1 MTRWAV
7 GRTLEALLLTLAGAI
22 VLVALVHLLPG
33 DPVSGIVGD
42 RVLDPAVEAAFRAR
56 WGLDR
61 SLPEQLG
68 AFVADAA
75 RGDLGLS
82 IVHERPVTTILA
94 ERLPATLLLGG
105 LTLLI
110 NFTIGLAIGL
120 WSALRPH
127 TIAARAIGALT
138 LATYTLPSF
147 VIGLVL
153 VWLFAVEW
161 QLLPA
166 GGASDPLLSPGA
178 ATLTIVA
185 DRVRHLVLPLATMV
199 LATIAV
205 PIRHQMSAATATREA
220 PWVIAARARGVGA
233 WQVAWRHVWRPALTP
248 IVTLLGLW
256 LPLLVSGAVF
266 VEAVFAWPG
275 LGALI
280 AEATAGRDLPVV
292 IGAGVLLVAAVQL
305 GSLLADLLYLAV
317 NPVQRTS

>member
-1 MTRWAV
+1 MTRRV
-7 GRTLEALLLTLAGAI
+7 IGRTLEALLLTLAGAI

-33 DPVSGIVGD
+33 DPVATIIGE
-42 RVLDPAVEAAFRAR
+42 RVLDPSVEAAFRAR
-56 WGLDR
+56 WGFDR
-61 SLPEQLG
+61 SLPDQIGSFLAG
-68 AFVADAA
+68 AV
-75 RGDLGLS
+75 RGDLGVS
-82 IVHERPVTTILA
+82 IVQERPVTTILA

-105 LTLLI
+105 LTLLV
-110 NFTIGLAIGL
+110 NFTVGLAIGL
-120 WSALRPH
+120 WSALRPG
-127 TIAARAIGALT
+127 TLAARVVGIVT
-138 LATYTLPSF
+138 LATYTVPSF

-166 GGASDPLLSPGA
+166 GGASDPLLPTDAGMM
-178 ATLTIVA
+178 TLLG
-185 DRVRHLVLPLATMV
+185 DRIRHLVLPLATMV

-205 PIRHQMSAATATREA
+205 PIRHQMSAAAGTRDA
-220 PWVIAARARGVGA
+220 AWVTAARARGVTP
-233 WQVAWRHVWRPALTP
+233 WQVAWRHIWRPALTP

-280 AEATAGRDLPVV
+280 AEATAGRDLPLV

-305 GSLLADLLYLAV
+305 GSLAADLLYGV
-317 NPVQRTS
+317 VDPVQRDR

>member
-1 MTRWAV
+1 MTRRV
-7 GRTLEALLLTLAGAI
+7 IGRTLEALLLTLAGAI

-33 DPVSGIVGD
+33 DPVAAIIGE
-42 RVLDPAVEAAFRAR
+42 RVLDPSVEAAFRAR

-61 SLPEQLG
+61 SLPEQVGSFLAG
-68 AFVADAA
+68 AV
-75 RGDLGLS
+75 RGDLGVS
-82 IVHERPVTTILA
+82 IVQERPVTTILA

-105 LTLLI
+105 LTLLV
-110 NFTIGLAIGL
+110 NFTVGLAIGL
-120 WSALRPH
+120 WSALRPG
-127 TIAARAIGALT
+127 TLMARAVGIVT
-138 LATYTLPSF
+138 LATYTVPSF

-166 GGASDPLLSPGA
+166 SGAANPLLAGDA
-178 ATLTIVA
+178 GMMTVLA

-205 PIRHQMSAATATREA
+205 PIRQQMSAATGTRDA
-220 PWVIAARARGVGA
+220 AWVTAARARGVTP
-233 WQVAWRHVWRPALTP
+233 WHVAWRHVWRPALTP

-280 AEATAGRDLPVV
+280 AEATAGRDLPLV

-305 GSLLADLLYLAV
+305 GSLAADLLYGV
-317 NPVQRTS
+317 VDPVQRDR